1 MYSSLMTLNKDIY
14 QVKFGIMSLI
24 SIFKLSYIEDEKE
37 LLKQKFCISQVARLD
52 NTLLTFEEKE
62 KLFDKFITD
71 NFSRKMIEEVLSEA
85 TVLALG
91 DYQGINEIL
100 YDELYIKAVGE
111 IGLSINEFNSITPA
125 ELDLAY
131 CGYLKRQELIANCQL
146 IAIRKSKD
154 SNANLISL
162 LGGDGYNH
170 ISDTEREEVLNTLNL

>member
-1 MYSSLMTLNKDIY
+1 MYSSLMTLNKDAY

-24 SIFKLSYIEDEKE
+24 NLSKLLYIKDERE
-37 LLKQKFCISQVARLD
+37 LLKQKFCVSQVARLD

-71 NFSRKMIEEVLSEA
+71 SFSGEMIEDVLSEA
-85 TVLALG
+85 TALALG
-91 DYQGINEIL
+91 DYEELDEAL

-111 IGLSINEFNSITPA
+111 VGLSINEFNSMTPA
-125 ELDLAY
+125 EIDLAY

-162 LGGDGYNH
+162 LGGNGYNH
-170 ISDTEREEVLNTLNL
+170 ISDTERQEVLNTLNL